1 MTLESIEIPADIE
14 QLPVSAAAASL
25 IESGSELAD
34 SILNNWGTSF
44 DNLVPSN
51 FRLVDQSLT
60 WIHQNHLL
68 TGRRFCELGSGFGVA
83 TLLASLQ
90 NMETVGIEIES
101 ELVEQACE
109 LADRFDLSADFYC
122 GSFIPR
128 NVEGILEWAC
138 ETERVITD
146 EGNVYDEIGLEF
158 DDFDLFFTFPWPGDR
173 PFFEFVFDAA
183 AATNSLLLMYD
194 GRNGMQL
201 MRKR

>member
-1 MTLESIEIPADIE
+1 MALESIEIPTDIE
-14 QLPVSAAAASL
+14 QLPLSETATSL
-25 IESGSELAD
+25 IAAGNERAD
-34 SILNNWGTSF
+34 TILNNWDTSF

-51 FRLVDQSLT
+51 FRLMDQSLT

-90 NMETVGIEIES
+90 NLEAIGIEIES

-109 LADRFDLSADFYC
+109 LADRFDLRADFYC

-128 NVEGILEWAC
+128 DIDGVLEWAC
-138 ETERVITD
+138 ETERVVTD
-146 EGNVYDEIGLEF
+146 EDDVYEEVGMAFE
-158 DDFDLFFTFPWPGDR
+158 DFDLFFTFPWPGDR
-173 PFFEFVFDAA
+173 PFFEAVFDAA
-183 AATNSLLLMYD
+183 AATNALLLMYD